1 LVQIN
6 IKINYLIMLSTQYRL
21 RLEAICEKIVLHEEV
36 SLEDMIWA
44 EKLAR
49 ANRSA
54 ATILRQARRKAENP
68 DMVEGDL
75 DDFMNQMD
83 LGGLGHE
90 RFGKRG
96 FDSVDDMIDW
106 WTEDR
111 PDDWRT
117 RD

>member
-1 LVQIN
+1 
-6 IKINYLIMLSTQYRL
+6 MLSTQYRL

-44 EKLAR
+44 EKLAK

-54 ATILRQARRKAENP
+54 ATMLRQARRRSENP
-68 DMVEGDL
+68 DM
-75 DDFMNQMD
+75 DDMDNFLNQLD
-83 LGGLGHE
+83 LGGTGHE

-96 FDSVDDMIDW
+96 FDSPDELHDW
-106 WTEDR
+106 FKRDEDET
-111 PDDWRT
+111 DWRT